1 MMGMM
6 GMKSRKGKGKGKGMM
21 TAPTSAPF
29 GISVGAP
36 LIL

>member
-1 MMGMM
+1 MM
-6 GMKSRKGKGKGKGMM
+6 GMKSRKGKGKGMM